1 MLILIG
7 AGLLVALAIW
17 LSRPARAVPPGDAV
31 EPVDAEALADAER
44 ELQDSPDGE
53 TLDQAEEDDW
63 GPGAGR

>member
-1 MLILIG
+1 VLILIG